1 MDRPGG
7 TVPVIREG
15 GRCRAGHSTSVRYS
29 LGQCD
34 VIRMDLP
41 AAWGA
46 LRARGGAC
54 LFGLGALTA
63 RLGALLLAR
72 GAFTSRRGAGPARSS
87 AFISKR
93 GAIRSG
99 LGAIQ
104 LLRGAGPARR
114 GALVSMGR
122 RG

>member
-7 TVPVIREG
+7 TVPVIRERC
-15 GRCRAGHSTSVRYS
+15 RCRAGHYTSVRYS
-29 LGQCD
+29 LGQRD

-41 AAWGA
+41 AGWGA

-54 LFGLGALTA
+54 LLGLGALTA

-72 GAFTSRRGAGPARSS
+72 GAFPSRGGAGPGRSS
-87 AFISKR
+87 ALISKR

-99 LGAIQ
+99 L
-104 LLRGAGPARR
+104 
-114 GALVSMGR
+114 
-122 RG
+122 